1 MLKNHNISLSTK
13 MVGKDYM
20 QLTEMEMCL
29 GRLPPVL
36 WIILMK
42 ANTTY

>member
-20 QLTEMEMCL
+20 QLTEMEMCVWQA
-29 GRLPPVL
+29 PTSAVD
-36 WIILMK
+36 
-42 ANTTY
+42 NSYES